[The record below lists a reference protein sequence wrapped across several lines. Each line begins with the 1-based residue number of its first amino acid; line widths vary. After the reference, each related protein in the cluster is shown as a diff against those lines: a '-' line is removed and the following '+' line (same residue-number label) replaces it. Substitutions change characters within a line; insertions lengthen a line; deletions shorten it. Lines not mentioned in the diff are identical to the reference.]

1 MDNGG
6 SEFLSSEIPRDAEWF
21 IISEDDYDAIEE
33 GVPWLISDS
42 EDKEIE
48 NKTLPWYGAPLEL
61 LMAIS
66 LAAILL
72 RKQD

>member
-1 MDNGG
+1 M
-6 SEFLSSEIPRDAEWF
+6 IPRDAEWF
-21 IISEDDYDAIEE
+21 IISEGDYDAVEE
-33 GVPWLISDS
+33 GVPWLVSNS
-42 EDKEIE
+42 EGEELE
-48 NKTLPWYGAPLEL
+48 NETLPWYGAPLEM